1 MDFIKVNPS
10 KGGKENVLV
19 MTDALSEFSVVVT
32 TNNQQALTVAKA
44 LVEHWFHVY
53 GIPSCIHSDQGKSFD
68 NKIIDT
74 LCKMYEVERTMT
86 SPYNP

>member
-1 MDFIKVNPS
+1 MDFTKVDPS
-10 KGGKENVLV
+10 EGGKENVLV
-19 MTDALSEFSVVVT
+19 MTDAFTKFSVAVT

-53 GIPSCIHSDQGKSFD
+53 GIPLRIHSDQGKSFD
-68 NKIIDT
+68 NKIINA
-74 LCKMYEVERTMT
+74 LCKMYGVERTMT